1 MLVEKC
7 LSLRC
12 FSKMTTRMTAKDM
25 TPNEFGRLFL
35 KYREKFI
42 SIARSYTRDEVV
54 AEDIVAESFTNFWDN
69 REKIDIQTVP
79 EAYILQS
86 IRNRCMN
93 WLRDRATR
101 MRIEQNMQ
109 DKAYRAMMADLHALE
124 SSDMG
129 KIFRSDIERIF
140 RGFLATMPEMT
151 RNVFLDSRFGDM
163 TYAEIAEKYGL
174 SQRKVKRDIQNVL
187 AGMRKSLK
195 DYLPVIAILLQGT
208 NF

>member
-1 MLVEKC
+1 M
-7 LSLRC
+7 
-12 FSKMTTRMTAKDM
+12 
-25 TPNEFGRLFL
+25 
-35 KYREKFI
+35 KYRDRFI

-69 REKIDIQTVP
+69 REKIDVQTVP

-129 KIFRSDIERIF
+129 KIFCSDIERIF
-140 RGFLATMPEMT
+140 RDFLATMPEMT
-151 RNVFLDSRFGDM
+151 RNIFLDSRFGDM
-163 TYAEIAEKYGL
+163 TYAEISEKYGI
-174 SQRKVKRDIQNVL
+174 SQRKVKRDIQTVL
-187 AGMRKSLK
+187 ANMRTSLK
-195 DYLPVIAILLQGT
+195 DYLPVIVILLQGT